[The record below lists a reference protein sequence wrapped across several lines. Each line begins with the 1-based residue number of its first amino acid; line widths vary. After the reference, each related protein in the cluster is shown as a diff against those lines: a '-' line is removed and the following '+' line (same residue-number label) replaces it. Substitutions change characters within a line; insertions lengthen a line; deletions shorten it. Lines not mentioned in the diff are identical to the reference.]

1 MKIKEK
7 ILKRCESKFCAQCE
21 PWQGGEAFPELP
33 GKLVCAQPVSHP
45 PRKFSPNGQKSKF
58 VPNSSRGHKAN
69 FPQPARKASLCPIRS
84 AATRQI
90 FPNQPR
96 KQVCAQPAPQPQRK
110 FSPTSQKSKFVPS
123 QLRSHKAKE
132 TRFAK
137 QISSLISGR
146 QMLIRT
152 SAKNKLLPITS
163 DQILRHP

>member
-1 MKIKEK
+1 MK
-7 ILKRCESKFCAQCE
+7 
-21 PWQGGEAFPELP
+21 
-33 GKLVCAQPVSHP
+33 VS
-45 PRKFSPNGQKSKF
+45 F
-58 VPNSSRGHKAN
+58 VPNVSRGRGGS
-69 FPQPARKASLCPIRS
+69 FPQPAKKASLCPAS
-84 AATRQI
+84 SMATQEIFPERPKKQVCAQPAKKASLCPTHPVATKQI
-90 FPNQPR
+90 FSNQTR
-96 KQVCAQPAPQPQRK
+96 KQVCAQSAPQPQRK
-110 FSPTSQKSKFVPS
+110 FSPTGQESKFVPS